1 MSGEITPDKFPLAW
15 YDRALDYVRSVDC
28 KRLATRGGS
37 ISPTLS
43 SAIVDPLTF

>member
-28 KRLATRGGS
+28 KRLATRADLFLQRCHLPS
-37 ISPTLS
+37 
-43 SAIVDPLTF
+43 LTP